1 MADSFVIIK
10 RINVQAANALSSYL
24 FVNGPNV
31 TAAVSYCHALGLKN
45 DFAEDIKGVALI
57 HHHSEFQ
64 GDTEGFK
71 VFPYQRRGSGLID
84 RDDYAGGSI
93 SMGLQP
99 TSSRH
104 LIVSLIIR
112 VSEGAPLSKDRIA
125 KFVHSAR
132 FAGGQVLDF
141 ADVKI
146 VEGVSEL
153 KKNCPDGFAVMDR
166 KNMVSNI
173 EGDPTRAI
181 MNLLSNRS
189 DYYLEKSLHLLEQL
203 NNALKEQNAVVL
215 GGLHELTHFKQ
226 RFTLNGLSIMRGVY
240 RKLKD
245 KHENHLVEIKEFL
258 DDHAWLSATTV
269 GYSAISQ
276 FEHRP
281 KSRNNK
287 LHAFVEPL
295 VGLVSYNS
303 VRSIDVLTTAFWSEK
318 WLDDTTYILSNS

>member
-10 RINVQAANALSSYL
+10 RINAQAANALSSYL

-31 TAAVSYCHALGLKN
+31 TAAVSYGHALGLKN

-64 GDTEGFK
+64 GDTQGFK

-84 RDDYAGGSI
+84 TADYVGA
-93 SMGLQP
+93 SMSMSLQP

-112 VSEGAPLSKDRIA
+112 VSEDAALSKDKIT
-125 KFVHSAR
+125 KFVHSSR

-141 ADVKI
+141 AGVTV

-153 KKNCPDGFAVMDR
+153 KQHCPDGFAVMDR
-166 KNMVSNI
+166 KSLVSTI
-173 EGDPTRAI
+173 DGDPTSAI
-181 MNLLSNRS
+181 MSLLSNRS
-189 DYYLEKSLHLLEQL
+189 DYYLEKSLHLLGQL
-203 NNALKEQNAVVL
+203 NLALKAENSVVL
-215 GGLHELTHFKQ
+215 GGLHDLSHFKQ
-226 RFTLNGLSIMRGVY
+226 RFTLNGLAVIRGVY

-245 KHENHLVEIKEFL
+245 KHERHVVEIKEFL

-269 GYSAISQ
+269 GYSAISE

-281 KSRNNK
+281 NSRNNK

-303 VRSIDVLTTAFWSEK
+303 VRSIDVLTSIFWSEK
-318 WLDDTTYILSNS
+318 WLDDTTYIVSNS